1 MQVRT
6 RAIVIRSV
14 KYGESDL
21 IVTCFTEVGVRPYL
35 VKGVL
40 KAKSKKYKAAHFQLL
55 NQLDLLANHN
65 DKGRL
70 NSIKELRTSY
80 IYHSI
85 QLDVFKQS
93 IAIFLAEVL
102 ATVLQEGWEDTGLFH
117 YLEAA
122 FQWLDNH
129 DHTAN
134 FHLVFLMHLSKF
146 LGIFPHGVQNNFPY
160 FDMEDGRFV
169 KYKPSGLHLD
179 SEKLIDFRE
188 LIGINFDGMLR
199 LKWNSTRRQEMLDI
213 ILTYFELHLPGFRK
227 PRSLKVL
234 KEVFNELS

>member
-1 MQVRT
+1 M
-6 RAIVIRSV
+6 IRSV

-21 IVTCFTEVGVRPYL
+21 IVTCFTEVGIRPYL

-40 KAKSKKYKAAHFQLL
+40 KSKSKRFKPAHFQLL

-85 QLDVFKQS
+85 QLDIFKQS
-93 IAIFLAEVL
+93 IAIFLAEIL
-102 ATVLQEGWEDTGLFH
+102 STVLQEGMEDSGLFH

-129 DHTAN
+129 DQTAN

-146 LGIFPHGVQNNFPY
+146 LGIYPHGIQEKLPY
-160 FDMEDGRFV
+160 FDMEEGRFV
-169 KYKPSGLHLD
+169 RIKPSGLYLE
-179 SEKLIDFRE
+179 SEKLIEFRE
-188 LIGINFDGMLR
+188 LIGINFDGMLG
-199 LKWNSTRRQEMLDI
+199 LKWNSTKRQEMLEI